1 MKKFLVAAVAL
12 LVAVTASAEGFGLV
26 GGFTSSKVKMEE
38 ITFRNSAGIHA
49 GIAYNVP
56 LIAGFAIQPEL
67 VYNVKGFNW
76 EGSSAEGYGL
86 RQQAKYGYVEVP
98 VQLQWGPD
106 LLLLRPYVFA
116 EPFIGFA
123 VNGMQTYNEKKIKVD
138 WDDVK
143 SRLEYGMGVG
153 AGLELMN
160 RFQLSFKYFWNVEDA
175 NQWINLD
182 AVSEHV
188 KSRSFNGL
196 LFSVGLFF

>member
-76 EGSSAEGYGL
+76 EGSSAEGYRL

-175 NQWINLD
+175 NQWINMD
-182 AVSEHV
+182 AASEHV

>member
-1 MKKFLVAAVAL
+1 MRKLLLAAVAL
-12 LVAVTASAEGFGLV
+12 LLAVTASAEGFGVV
-26 GGFTSSKVKMEE
+26 GGFTSSTMKPQDF
-38 ITFRNSAGIHA
+38 TFKSSAGVHA
-49 GIAYNVP
+49 GIAYNIP
-56 LIAGFAIQPEL
+56 LIAGFALQPEL
-67 VYNVKGFNW
+67 IYNVKGYDWNGAIPGGDAF
-76 EGSSAEGYGL
+76 
-86 RQQAKYGYVEVP
+86 RQQAKFGYVEVP

-106 LLLLRPYVFA
+106 LLLLRPYVYA

-123 VNGMQTYNEKKIKVD
+123 VNGMQTYNEKKVKVD

-153 AGLELMN
+153 AGIEIMS

-175 NQWINLD
+175 NQWKNLD
-182 AVSEHV
+182 AVSESV

>member
-76 EGSSAEGYGL
+76 EGSSAEGYRL

-175 NQWINLD
+175 NQWTNMD
-182 AVSEHV
+182 AASEHV

>member
-1 MKKFLVAAVAL
+1 MRKLLLAAVAL
-12 LVAVTASAEGFGLV
+12 LLAVTASAEGFGVV
-26 GGFTSSKVKMEE
+26 GGFTSSKIKPAEV
-38 ITFRNSAGIHA
+38 TFKNSAGIHA

-56 LIAGFAIQPEL
+56 LIAGFALQPEV

-76 EGSSAEGYGL
+76 ESDTLPATFSE
-86 RQQAKYGYVEVP
+86 QAKYGYVEVP

-123 VNGMQTYNEKKIKVD
+123 VNGMQTYNEKKVKVD
-138 WDDVK
+138 WDDFK

-153 AGLELMN
+153 AGIEIMS

-175 NQWINLD
+175 NQWKNLD
-182 AVSEHV
+182 AVSESV